1 MMGRQRL
8 AKGELGRAWRR
19 YTRDRRIEDRNR
31 LVTHYAPLVNRHA
44 ALLTRRMSR
53 RVSYDEVR
61 SAAFDGLMQAVES
74 YDPTRATQFEAY
86 CRRRLTGAVLDWL
99 RGVDTQS
106 RAVRRFEKNRDA
118 IIEEHDRRHGF
129 RPPDSDIARDMGMSP
144 ARYARLSRRARMGNP
159 IPFSAVEHPSRARH
173 GAGRHWDIRDRSA
186 ADPTH
191 RVARATLAEY
201 LFRSL
206 TVAARF
212 CSLACGRGSFF
223 RSLTVAAR
231 FCPFAC
237 GRGSFFPLPYSRGS
251 VDARFKPISKSTQ
264 APNHSTDMST
274 EPASHIARAVRHRV
288 PHRTSMPANGLR
300 EPAERARRK
309 ERPQRKTSQEVAM
322 TDIPEMDTAQ
332 LLDLLGTTASR
343 LESDDLPGLAKMHG
357 WALALAQADGPVQAQ
372 ATTLSA
378 QLEALI
384 LGAVD
389 DAETALAEVRAAV
402 AELTGECDDSDPTP
416 TDESSA
422 RTERDRPTAAIGGYR
437 IGRPPTAQ
445 PRRAHLR
452 RVA

>member
-1 MMGRQRL
+1 
-8 AKGELGRAWRR
+8 
-19 YTRDRRIEDRNR
+19 
-31 LVTHYAPLVNRHA
+31 VTHYAPLVNRHA

-201 LFRSL
+201 L
-206 TVAARF
+206 
-212 CSLACGRGSFF
+212 
-223 RSLTVAAR
+223 
-231 FCPFAC
+231 
-237 GRGSFFPLPYSRGS
+237 
-251 VDARFKPISKSTQ
+251 TQ
-264 APNHSTDMST
+264 
-274 EPASHIARAVRHRV
+274 
-288 PHRTSMPANGLR
+288 
-300 EPAERARRK
+300 
-309 ERPQRKTSQEVAM
+309 
-322 TDIPEMDTAQ
+322 
-332 LLDLLGTTASR
+332 
-343 LESDDLPGLAKMHG
+343 GLARNERLVLLLYYFEGLTMREIG
-357 WALALAQADGPVQAQ
+357 GLLE
-372 ATTLSA
+372 LSESRVC
-378 QLEALI
+378 QLHKDILERLRDR
-384 LGAVD
+384 LGARLRD
-389 DAETALAEVRAAV
+389 
-402 AELTGECDDSDPTP
+402 ELSDP
-416 TDESSA
+416 D
-422 RTERDRPTAAIGGYR
+422 
-437 IGRPPTAQ
+437 
-445 PRRAHLR
+445 
-452 RVA
+452 